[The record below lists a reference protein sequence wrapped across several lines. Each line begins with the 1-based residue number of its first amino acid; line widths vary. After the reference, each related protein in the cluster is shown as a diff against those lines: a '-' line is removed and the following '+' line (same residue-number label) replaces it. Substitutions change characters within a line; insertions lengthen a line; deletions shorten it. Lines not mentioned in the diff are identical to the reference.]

1 VGLWLADPARAV
13 GGVTVMDG
21 QTPTTPGTGVLST
34 NGASAVAV
42 EVPYLDDATDDATVA
57 LLVRN
62 QLLGG
67 MPGAGKSYLLNLLT
81 VHAALST
88 DGPLPVGDDP
98 KEGGRGDADPGR

>member
-13 GGVTVMDG
+13 GGVTGMDG
-21 QTPTTPGTGVLST
+21 QPPTTPGTGVLPT
-34 NGASAVAV
+34 NGGTAVPA
-42 EVPYLDDATDDATVA
+42 EVPYLDDATAA

-62 QLLGG
+62 YLLGG

-81 VHAALST
+81 VHAALSA

-98 KEGGRGDADPGR
+98 KEGGRRDADPGR